1 MRTFTPCSLV
11 LLASLAIPSLAAAQ
25 EVQWRHDY
33 NSARQE
39 AEAKGLPLVLDFGTD
54 NCFYCVKLDRET
66 FTDPQVVRV
75 LNERFIPLK
84 INASKEPVLAQRL
97 QVQVYP
103 TLILATREGKI
114 LDRIEGFR
122 DAPQFHESLQRV
134 LASVS
139 DPDWMGR
146 DYAEAVK
153 AAEKNDYAR
162 ALVLLRTVLED
173 GKRRPVQ
180 AKAAALRKDLE
191 ERAAAR
197 LTAARQLQDK
207 GQATEALEALTALT
221 RDFAGTPPAKEAAE
235 LLADLNRNPDL
246 RAQERAR
253 KASELL
259 AQAVEDRKQQQFLA
273 CLDRCEA
280 LIANYGDLPEAGQAV
295 QIAAEI
301 KDNPDWLQAVC
312 ESLGDRLSALYL
324 AQAETWVRRG
334 QPQQAVQ
341 CLERLIQRFP
351 GSRQAETAETRLKQL
366 RGSAQPIRQ
375 AELMHP

>member
-1 MRTFTPCSLV
+1 VS
-11 LLASLAIPSLAAAQ
+11 LASPSLAAAQ

-39 AEAKGLPLVLDFGTD
+39 AEARGLPLLLDFGTD

-66 FTDPQVVRV
+66 FTDSRVARV

-84 INASKEPVLAQRL
+84 INASKDPVLAQRL
-97 QVQVYP
+97 QIQVYP
-103 TLILATREGKI
+103 TLILASREGKI
-114 LDRIEGFR
+114 LERIEGFR

-134 LASVS
+134 LAGMT
-139 DPDWMGR
+139 DPDWMDR
-146 DYAEAVK
+146 DYAQAAK
-153 AAEKNDYAR
+153 AAEKGDSAR
-162 ALVLLRTVLED
+162 ALSLLRTVLED

-180 AKAAALRKDLE
+180 AKAASLVKDLE
-191 ERAAAR
+191 QRASNR
-197 LTAARQLQDK
+197 LTAARQLQEK
-207 GQATEALEALTALT
+207 GQPTEALEALTALT
-221 RDFAGTPPAKEAAE
+221 RDFAGTQPAREAAE
-235 LLADLNRNPDL
+235 LLAEMNRKPEL
-246 RAQERAR
+246 RAQDRERRA
-253 KASELL
+253 KELL
-259 AQAVEDRKQQQFLA
+259 AQAVEDRKQHQFLS

-280 LIANYGDLPEAGQAV
+280 LIASYGDLPQAGQAV

-301 KDNPDWLQAVC
+301 KDNPDWLQSVC

-351 GSRQAETAETRLKQL
+351 GSRQAETAQNRLTQL
-366 RGSAQPIRQ
+366 RGPLPPVRQ